1 MIIFAKNT
9 AIMIPRIIETQI
21 RDLLFQG
28 KAIVLIGPRQSGK
41 TTLIQTIL
49 NDNLEN
55 SLFLDGDDPNVE
67 QLLTRPNTLQI
78 KQLIGDKNIV
88 FIDEAQRIKDIGLTA
103 KIIVDQFKDVQ
114 LILSGSSAF
123 ELSQQTNEPLTG
135 RKRTFYLWPISW
147 QEWQNHIGYLKSDQD
162 LENRLVLGFYPDVLN
177 SETSS
182 KTLLRELADSYLY
195 KDILMFGNIKKPEDI
210 KKLLQAISYQV
221 GSEVSLRELGET
233 VGIDPKTVERYISIL
248 EKAYVIF
255 RLNPLSR
262 NLRNEIKTNRKIY
275 FYDNGIRNAVI
286 GQLQSLSIRQDIGIL
301 WENFIIS
308 ERLKFLNNNGIFANR
323 YFWRTAQQQEVDY
336 VEEIDGFFHA
346 YELKWN
352 PKKKVKFP
360 NKFIDAYKPITNI
373 VNRENFKNI
382 LNNN

>member
-1 MIIFAKNT
+1 MFIFAKNT

-78 KQLIGDKNIV
+78 KLLIGDKNIV